1 MASFPGDLRR
11 IQSALCGAAEAFQDG
26 QIVLA
31 TRQRTRSFHSGAG
44 SVVRGG
50 RSSSTAPHC
59 LNSSLSQNKLW
70 AIAENSDSGDSSG
83 ILGGL
88 HNGALD
94 DDVGSHIFPEVGC
107 GGQKKQGFVAR
118 STLADA
124 EQLSE
129 DRGRV

>member
-94 DDVGSHIFPEVGC
+94 DDVGSHIFPEVG
-107 GGQKKQGFVAR
+107 GAKKQGFVAR